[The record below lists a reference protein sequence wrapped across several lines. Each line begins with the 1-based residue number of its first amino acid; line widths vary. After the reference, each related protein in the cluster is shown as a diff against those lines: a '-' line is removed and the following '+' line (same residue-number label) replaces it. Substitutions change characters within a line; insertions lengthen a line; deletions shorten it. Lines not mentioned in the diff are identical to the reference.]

1 MKISKLIISF
11 VILLLGV
18 TGASAQIRN
27 LPGFETQSGINK
39 TVMNP
44 KLFPL
49 LLKVK
54 ISGGETNARF
64 YKEFVGN
71 LTSFETYASDDN
83 KAGDLLIS
91 KVNTYVNANSFVK
104 VEENLFERLA
114 PKQREFVL
122 IKNQPETETPPKVYA
137 FTTKLSFT
145 DVQHLKLLL
154 NQYF

>member
-1 MKISKLIISF
+1 MNISKSIVSF
-11 VILLLGV
+11 LILLFGITNV
-18 TGASAQIRN
+18 FSQIRN
-27 LPGFETQSGINK
+27 LPNFETQSGVNK

-44 KLFPL
+44 NLFPL

-71 LTSFETYASDDN
+71 LTSFETYASDN
-83 KAGDLLIS
+83 NAIGEVLLN
-91 KVNTYVNANSFVK
+91 KVNQYVSTNSFVT

-114 PKQREFVL
+114 PKQREFILV
-122 IKNQPETETPPKVYA
+122 KNETGTPPKAYA

-145 DVQHLKLLL
+145 DVQQLKLLL

>member
-1 MKISKLIISF
+1 MKNFKIAII
-11 VILLLGV
+11 IYLLGI
-18 TGASAQIRN
+18 ANLYAQIQN
-27 LPGFETQSGINK
+27 LPDFASQKGVTK

-44 KLFPL
+44 SLFPL

-54 ISGGETNARF
+54 ISGNEVNSKF

-71 LTSFETYASDDN
+71 LTSFETFATANNEVGIS
-83 KAGDLLIS
+83 LIS
-91 KVNTYVNANSFVK
+91 KIENYANNNRFVK

-114 PKQREFVL
+114 PKQREFML
-122 IKNQPETETPPKVYA
+122 IKNQPESGTPVKVYA

-145 DVQHLKLLL
+145 DVQQLKLLL